1 MLTENHLQQLQAL
14 VDQHGGAQ
22 QAQLTSALVDLQKTI
37 VGQSLLIRNL
47 MIDLRN
53 RHASDAA
60 LQALLTEQSLSG
72 IYQSLGMAKQNNFS
86 VSDANTA
93 VSNLAASIA
102 NANNL
107 ANVTQ
112 ALVKVATVFI

>member
-1 MLTENHLQQLQAL
+1 MLKETDLQQLQAL
-14 VDQHGGAQ
+14 IDQHGGAQ
-22 QAQLTSALVDLQKTI
+22 QAQLGESLRDLQKTI
-37 VGQSLLIRNL
+37 VGQSFLIRSL

-53 RHASDAA
+53 RKAGAAA
-60 LQALLTEQSLSG
+60 LQALLTQQALAD
-72 IYQSLGMAKQNNFS
+72 IYQSLGVPKQNAFS
-86 VSDANTA
+86 VAEADAA
-93 VSNLAASIA
+93 VTELAGSVA